1 MIEEWESPPLLF
13 KLCDALIN
21 SRIFGFIYSGFIK
34 TIGLN
39 GSEAV
44 LDFGSG
50 SGAGSKYLAEI
61 LAKGGGSL
69 TCVDTSH
76 YLMNIAKKRMKK
88 YGNVRFLNG
97 PLQEQGLPADS
108 FDVICMHYVLH
119 EVSPKLRA
127 GIVKEFYR
135 LVKPGGRVCLQEPQ
149 REYDGMPV
157 SEIRALMSEAGFWE
171 VSSQEKKGVFSGT
184 FQKDR

>member
-13 KLCDALIN
+13 RMCDALSN
-21 SRIFGFIYSGFIK
+21 SRIFSFIYSGFIR
-34 TIGLN
+34 TIGLS
-39 GSEAV
+39 GGETV

-50 SGAGSKYLAEI
+50 SGTGSKYLAEI

-76 YLMNIAKKRMKK
+76 YLMNIAKKRMAK
-88 YGNVRFLNG
+88 YGNVRFFNA
-97 PLQEQGLPADS
+97 PIQEIGLSADS

-119 EVSPKLRA
+119 EVTPKLRS

-135 LVKPGGRVCLQEPQ
+135 MAKPSGRVCLQEPQ
-149 REYDGMPV
+149 REYDGMPI
-157 SEIRALMSEAGFWE
+157 SEIRDLMSEAGFRE
-171 VSSQEKKGVFSGT
+171 VSAKEKGNVFTGVY
-184 FQKDR
+184 QKVR

>member
-13 KLCDALIN
+13 RLGDVLGN
-21 SRIFGFIYSGFIK
+21 SRLFGFIYTGFIR

-39 GSEAV
+39 GGESV

-50 SGAGSKYLAEI
+50 SGAGAKYLAEI
-61 LAKGGGSL
+61 LLKGGGSL
-69 TCVDTSH
+69 TCADTSH
-76 YLMNIAKKRMKK
+76 YQMNIAKKRMKN

-97 PLQEQGLPADS
+97 PLQELKLPAES
-108 FDVICMHYVLH
+108 FDIICMHYVLH
-119 EVSPKLRA
+119 EVSPDLRS

-157 SEIRALMSEAGFWE
+157 SEIRSLMSEAGFRE
-171 VSSQEKKGVFSGT
+171 VSAKKKGGAFSGAY
-184 FQKDR
+184 QKK

>member
-13 KLCDALIN
+13 RLGDALGN
-21 SRIFGFIYSGFIK
+21 TRLFGFIYTGFIK

-39 GSEAV
+39 GGEAV

-88 YGNVRFLNG
+88 YGNVRYLND
-97 PLQEQGLPADS
+97 PLQELGLPPES

-119 EVSPKLRA
+119 EVSPELRT

-157 SEIRALMSEAGFWE
+157 SEIRNLMSEAGFRE
-171 VSSQEKKGVFSGT
+171 VSAKDKRNVFSGT
-184 FQKDR
+184 YQKAR

>member
-13 KLCDALIN
+13 MLGDVLGN
-21 SRIFGFIYSGFIK
+21 SRLFGFIYTGFIQ
-34 TIGLN
+34 TIGLK

-50 SGAGSKYLAEI
+50 SGAGAKYLAEI
-61 LAKGGGSL
+61 LSKGGGSL
-69 TCVDTSH
+69 TCADTSH
-76 YLMNIAKKRMKK
+76 YLMNIAKKRMKN

-97 PLQEQGLPADS
+97 PLQELELPAES

-119 EVSPKLRA
+119 EVSQDLRI

-157 SEIRALMSEAGFWE
+157 SEIRALMSEAGFRE
-171 VSSQEKKGVFSGT
+171 ASANEKRNVFSGA

>member
-1 MIEEWESPPLLF
+1 MIEQWESPPLLYR
-13 KLCDALIN
+13 LCDKLIN
-21 SRIFGFIYSGFIK
+21 TRLFGFIYTDFIK
-34 TIGLN
+34 MIGLN
-39 GSEAV
+39 GGETV

-50 SGAGSKYLAEI
+50 SGAGSKYFAEI
-61 LAKGGGSL
+61 LEKGGGSL

-97 PLQEQGLPADS
+97 QLQKQGLPADS

-119 EVSPKLRA
+119 EVSPGLRT

-135 LVKPGGRVCLQEPQ
+135 LVKPGGKVCLQEPQ

-157 SEIRALMSEAGFWE
+157 SEIRSLMSEAGFRE
-171 VSSQEKKGVFSGT
+171 ILSREKKGVFSGT

>member
-1 MIEEWESPPLLF
+1 MIEEWESPPFLF
-13 KLCDALIN
+13 KMCDTLIN
-21 SRIFGFIYSGFIK
+21 TRLFGFIYTDFIQ

-39 GSEAV
+39 GGESV

-50 SGAGSKYLAEI
+50 SGAGSKLLAKI
-61 LAKGGGSL
+61 LTKGGGSL

-76 YLMNIAKKRMKK
+76 YLMNLAKKRMKQ

-97 PLQEQGLPADS
+97 KLQEQGLPADS

-119 EVSPKLRA
+119 EVSLNLRA

-157 SEIRALMSEAGFWE
+157 SEIRSLMAEAGFRE
-171 VSSQEKKGVFSGT
+171 VSAKEKKNVFSGVYR
-184 FQKDR
+184 KA

>member
-13 KLCDALIN
+13 RLCDALSD
-21 SRIFGFIYSGFIK
+21 SRIFGFIYTGFIK
-34 TIGLN
+34 MTGLN
-39 GSEAV
+39 GGEAV

-76 YLMNIAKKRMKK
+76 YLMNIAKKRLKK
-88 YGNVRFLNG
+88 YGNVRLLNG
-97 PLQEQGLPADS
+97 PLPELGLPAES

-135 LVKPGGRVCLQEPQ
+135 LAKPGGRVCLQEPQ

-157 SEIRALMSEAGFWE
+157 SEIRSLMSDAGFRE
-171 VSSQEKKGVFSGT
+171 VSAKEKRNVFSGAY
-184 FQKDR
+184 QKAR